1 MKFSDIIVE
10 GEAWVQ
16 LPDPYSM
23 PEIVVNVT
31 ATVSLVSNPHFVSN
45 FVAQTLKLEVF
56 GH

>member
-1 MKFSDIIVE
+1 MKFSDLIVE

-45 FVAQTLKLEVF
+45 FVAKTLKLEVF